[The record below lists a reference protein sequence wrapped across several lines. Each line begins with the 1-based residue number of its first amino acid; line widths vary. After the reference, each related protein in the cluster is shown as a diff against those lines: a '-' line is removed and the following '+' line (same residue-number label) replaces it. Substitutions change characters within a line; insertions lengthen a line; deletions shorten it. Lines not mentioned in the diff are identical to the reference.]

1 MLQNLE
7 ATVDHTVEMKST
19 DNETPLTEFCDA
31 SMQIEDCISCK
42 SYYNKKRI
50 LKTK

>member
-1 MLQNLE
+1 MWQNLE
-7 ATVDHTVEMKST
+7 AKVDHTVEMTST
-19 DNETPLTEFCDA
+19 DNETPLAELCVA
-31 SMQIEDCISCK
+31 SMQIEGCISCK